1 MEKRIKPHTDPTKA
15 ALMFTSPVPTPSI
28 TPPHAH
34 TQKLSIVTVY
44 LFFYSSRIFC
54 LQNPSHLLFLSL
66 FFHIPSFMCVCKPM
80 LDLFSQ
86 CHCPV
91 CLVNP
96 LYHPFCWSSL
106 VSVLLQLEHCTPAV
120 WQEEET
126 WMKKTAAALC
136 AVSME
141 KLLTWQSLLPSQLGF
156 DMLKYR
162 ERENGVIEKD
172 SLQMALGI
180 FGMNC
185 QCF

>member
-1 MEKRIKPHTDPTKA
+1 
-15 ALMFTSPVPTPSI
+15 
-28 TPPHAH
+28 
-34 TQKLSIVTVY
+34 
-44 LFFYSSRIFC
+44 
-54 LQNPSHLLFLSL
+54 
-66 FFHIPSFMCVCKPM
+66 MCICKPM

-106 VSVLLQLEHCTPAV
+106 VSVLMKLEHCTPAV

-185 QCF
+185 QCFYLGSVQLCSLVSLRDSYGLTGLMISIMSETHFQ